1 MDNNLMPSGQNTIST
16 AGQIK
21 NVSPQQTQMTYT
33 AKSETMCEYLKDH
46 IIEELEGAKDY
57 MTKAIELKEKYPAWA
72 QKFYKMAEM
81 ELEHAN
87 CMNKI
92 FASMSEYD
100 EPCHDSLYREVLE
113 AYTKYMTDVSSLKK
127 MYYS

>member
-1 MDNNLMPSGQNTIST
+1 MESLVSQVQN
-16 AGQIK
+16 AGQ
-21 NVSPQQTQMTYT
+21 SQTMSKSTYT
-33 AKSETMCEYLKDH
+33 TKSPTMCEYIRDH

-81 ELEHAN
+81 EVEHAN

-92 FASMSEYD
+92 FASMGDSD
-100 EPCHDSLYREVLE
+100 DPCHDSMYKEVLE
-113 AYTKYMTDVSSLKK
+113 AYTKYMTDVSSMKK
-127 MYYS
+127 IYYS

>member
-1 MDNNLMPSGQNTIST
+1 MDNNLMPSGQNVIST
-16 AGQIK
+16 NGQVK
-21 NVSPQQTQMTYT
+21 SSAQQTIART
-33 AKSETMCEYLKDH
+33 ETMCEYLKSH
-46 IIEELEGAKDY
+46 IVEELEGAKDY
-57 MTKAIELKEKYPAWA
+57 MTKAIELKEKYPAWS

-81 ELEHAN
+81 EIEHAN
-87 CMNKI
+87 CMNKM
-92 FASMSEYD
+92 FASMSESD